1 MIMNQETFNTI
12 TNACMFLYYGED
24 TDDIPHGHQVY
35 DEVMT
40 QLARDFPE
48 MRKIWWKKHGWKFKK
63 GRKVND

>member
-1 MIMNQETFNTI
+1 MNQETFNTI

-48 MRKIWWKKHGWKFKK
+48 MRKVWWEKHGWQF
-63 GRKVND
+63 GNSTSDES